1 MVRKANKN
9 MGTTPQ
15 QFLSKNMKWFALAF
29 LFLFLFKSI
38 QSCNRNMGTRLTEK
52 EYKHTIDSL
61 TKKYDIFEKETT
73 TIIRQLEF
81 ELKLEKEKAGEANRR
96 AEAVQSVA
104 EKIRANTTVN
114 VRGAEVDTT
123 KRK

>member
-1 MVRKANKN
+1 
-9 MGTTPQ
+9 
-15 QFLSKNMKWFALAF
+15 
-29 LFLFLFKSI
+29 
-38 QSCNRNMGTRLTEK
+38 MGTRVTEK

-61 TKKYDIFEKETT
+61 TKKYDILEKESTA
-73 TIIRQLEF
+73 TIKQLEF
-81 ELKLEKEKAGEANRR
+81 ELKLEREKAGEANKR